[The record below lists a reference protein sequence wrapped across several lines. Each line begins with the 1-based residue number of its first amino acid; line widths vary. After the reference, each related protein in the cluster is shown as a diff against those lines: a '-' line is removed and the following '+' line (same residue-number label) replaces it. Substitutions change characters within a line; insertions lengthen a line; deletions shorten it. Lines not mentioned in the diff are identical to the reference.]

1 MTERSFI
8 RTASVSDEPTL
19 LALFLL
25 FSKIGVTSF
34 GGGISGW
41 MMRDFVRKR
50 GWITEEEFLSGLA
63 LTQAFPGINVVNL
76 AIWVGYRLRGG
87 SGALV
92 AALGMTVPPILVA
105 IAMMAIYSRI
115 SDSRGVPI
123 AMAGIAAAA
132 IGLSL
137 EMGVHAARRA
147 STNVLSMFIMLATF
161 VAIFILKL
169 NLIWVVLVAAPCSIG
184 AAYYGLTR
192 R

>member
-1 MTERSFI
+1 MTVRCSMCSG
-8 RTASVSDEPTL
+8 SVSVPPSL
-19 LALFLL
+19 LTLFLL

-76 AIWVGYRLRGG
+76 AIWVGFRLRGG

-105 IAMMAIYSRI
+105 IAMVAAYSRI
-115 SDSRGVPI
+115 SHSGGVPV

-137 EMGVHAARRA
+137 EMGFHAAKRA
-147 STNVLSMFIMLATF
+147 TANLLSISIMLATF
-161 VAIFILKL
+161 VAIFFLKF

-184 AAYYGLTR
+184 AAYYGLIR
-192 R
+192 K